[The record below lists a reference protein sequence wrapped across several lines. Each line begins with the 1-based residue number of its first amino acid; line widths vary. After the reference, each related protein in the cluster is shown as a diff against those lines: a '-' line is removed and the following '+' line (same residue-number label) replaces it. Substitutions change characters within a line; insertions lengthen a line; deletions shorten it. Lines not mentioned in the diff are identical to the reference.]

1 MLAKM
6 ATTCLCG
13 TTFATVEATHK
24 HATTLGHLFEC
35 HCGTIVASKAALKNH
50 KRDVGHD
57 LKGKADRCL
66 DLTEPHTD
74 PRKCGLCVNKL
85 PFKDQE
91 ARDQHI
97 ADKHHSCPVC
107 VQVFALTVDRL
118 RHQKAANHCYCAEHN
133 EAFSRPSDYADHKR
147 ADVHISSFECTDCQ
161 REFRS
166 DKALDHHL
174 LSDGHAKVVA
184 RAELE
189 EAEWQ
194 AAVLKKAQY
203 EESNLYCEACNKKFV
218 HLGAFRQ
225 HKESLKHKPLSELK
239 CPLSNKCTGKFSS
252 PSALLFHLESGGC
265 KGGMTRNKLNA
276 VVYQHDSDRHITS
289 TPHAN
294 RVLNTAMSEVSRA
307 SVAPGS
313 SASHHARTMSVD
325 RSGTGRSGSIDL
337 TPNVSDVS
345 STLGSEVHFTARGCK
360 SSSSDGSEV
369 EFGRLTS
376 ASETSSTT
384 DGVLVTPSAS
394 TTSSFH
400 SIYTPSA
407 SGSSDGSIILT
418 PPASMAGSKA
428 LSDWSFLE
436 STRIMTPSAT
446 SVDGSSVDTLTFD
459 TVSNRWPCQI
469 CEQTFRKKHD
479 LLQHMNSVTHA
490 PKIFHCPTDLPG
502 LPGSGK
508 PTIAFKTLS
517 GLAQHLEAG
526 SCKGGKATLAFIV
539 GVFEKQIQAKLGK
552 SVKLLKE

>member
-1 MLAKM
+1 M
-6 ATTCLCG
+6 ATVCFCR
-13 TTFATVEATHK
+13 TTFATVEAKHK
-24 HATTLGHLFEC
+24 HANSLGHLFEC
-35 HCGTIVASKAALKNH
+35 HCGTIVASKKALTDH
-50 KRDVGHD
+50 KRTVGHD
-57 LKGKADRCL
+57 LKGELDRYL
-66 DLTEPHTD
+66 DLKEPHTD

-97 ADKHHSCPVC
+97 ADRHHSCPVC

-133 EAFSRPSDYADHKR
+133 EAFSRPSDYAEHKR
-147 ADVHISSFECTDCQ
+147 ADVHISSFECTACQ
-161 REFRS
+161 REFTS

-174 LSDGHAKVVA
+174 ASDGHAKVVA

-194 AAVLKKAQY
+194 AAVIKKAQY
-203 EESNLYCEACNKKFV
+203 EESNLYCEACNRKFV

-239 CPLSNKCTGKFSS
+239 CPLSNKCTGTFSS

-265 KGGMTRNKLNA
+265 KGCMTRNKLNA

-289 TPHAN
+289 TTHTD
-294 RVLNTAMSEVSRA
+294 RVLNTAMSEASRA
-307 SVAPGS
+307 SIAPGN
-313 SASHHARTMSVD
+313 SASHRARTMSVD
-325 RSGTGRSGSIDL
+325 SSGTGRSGSIDP
-337 TPNVSDVS
+337 TPEVSDVA
-345 STLGSEVHFTARGCK
+345 STQGSGIYFTARGRK
-360 SSSSDGSEV
+360 SSSPAGSEV
-369 EFGRLTS
+369 EFANVSS
-376 ASETSSTT
+376 ASDTSSTLNG
-384 DGVLVTPSAS
+384 DGVIVILSAS
-394 TTSSFH
+394 TTSSLR
-400 SIYTPSA
+400 SVYTPSA

-418 PPASMAGSKA
+418 PPVSLAGSKA

-436 STRIMTPSAT
+436 STRMMTPSAT
-446 SVDGSSVDTLTFD
+446 FVDGSSVDTVAFD

-469 CEQTFRKKHD
+469 CEQTFSKKHD
-479 LLQHMNSVTHA
+479 LLQHMNSVAHA

-502 LPGSGK
+502 LPGSRK

-517 GLAQHLEAG
+517 GLAQHVEAG
-526 SCKGGKATLAFIV
+526 SCKGGKATLSFIV

-552 SVKLLKE
+552 SVKLLKQ